1 MKSGLPKWK
10 LAGSLGFLTALA
22 CFAAPESTAQSANP
36 YVATN
41 SGLLS
46 PVTLHS
52 SAQYPARPDPAII
65 PTDQTSTH
73 IGDERQLFS
82 SPLKFTVLE
91 KLPERMYFT
100 SVTEVTQR
108 FESNVLSSARNPR
121 RDYVF
126 RVLPNVTLGY
136 NLRPTT
142 SIYANYFMIKDVF
155 ANTSLLNRSTFQS
168 LSGGIQQDVRLG
180 QKTNMQLNFQAR
192 QLWQAR
198 GLYQADLLP
207 GVTLTHAF
215 TPRAIGFFNS
225 QLQMRS
231 QSLFEGPT
239 REIDPFYTI
248 GLVLRRG
255 VWSLTSTGT
264 LVNNYRNRNAI
275 PPISNN
281 AIICDFELA
290 RPVSR
295 KRLPGVDMFVR
306 AEPIWN
312 WGAHG
317 APGLSGFDFRIFSG
331 LRLTVAKPSI
341 YPQMEYLRKQLR
353 EAEKSH

>member
-1 MKSGLPKWK
+1 MTPLLQKWK
-10 LAGSLGFLTALA
+10 LVSLCSYLASAFFATATA
-22 CFAAPESTAQSANP
+22 SYAQSANP

-52 SAQYPARPDPAII
+52 SAQYPVRPAPSII
-65 PTDQTSTH
+65 PTDQTTTH

-82 SPLKFTVLE
+82 TPLKFKVLE

-108 FESNVLSSARNPR
+108 FESNVLSSARNPQ

-136 NLRPTT
+136 NLRPKT
-142 SIYANYFMIKDVF
+142 SVYANYFMIKDVF
-155 ANTSLLNRSTFQS
+155 SNTPLLNRSTFQS
-168 LSGGIQQDVRLG
+168 LSGGILQDVRLG

-207 GVTLTHAF
+207 GVTLTHSF
-215 TPRAIGFFNS
+215 TPNAIGFFNS

-239 REIDPFYTI
+239 REIDPFYTV

-264 LVNNYRNRNAI
+264 LVNNFRNRNAV

-290 RPVSR
+290 RPLSR
-295 KRLPGVDMFVR
+295 KRLPGVDVFVR

-317 APGLSGFDFRIFSG
+317 APGLSGFDFRLFSG

-353 EAEKSH
+353 EAEKTH